1 MANQDVVDAL
11 SAELQEGEAE
21 LAGALLEIVTP
32 DADPA
37 AVTSHIQRYADYLRR
52 FANAADMLDLPAVKE
67 LAGFFESNAL
77 ALADAT
83 PEDRGQVQRRSLF
96 AEWPQ
101 LLGAFLSS
109 SNDGTSLSR
118 LMRQTQDPAWPM
130 PMDEEHAQDLAER
143 LLSEVQPADGQ
154 SADTVD
160 AGEQPSPPAASENDV
175 RLAFSDDINPQLV
188 NAFLHEA
195 PQHVNRLSQCVQRI
209 AANQASIEDV
219 SQAQR
224 VAHTI
229 KGSANI
235 TGVAGIGN
243 LTHRMEDILEF
254 FASQERL
261 PPAGLGDALL
271 DASDCLEV
279 MVEHLLGMGAPPAQS
294 QTVLQKLIDWTER
307 IEREDAGL
315 TDLAGVAAPPQL
327 AQPDTL
333 KMPTPAEPTSDTVKL
348 PESALP
354 RPTPPS
360 EPEPSVSQS
369 AASGPERLVPQAPVR
384 AAPAQALS
392 GQALSSQSGSA
403 QAGIGA
409 ETAALRVPIDTIDN
423 LLRLA
428 GEMATSIVQIQ
439 GRQQQSLVQAAAL
452 AEQNVLV
459 QQRLS
464 SLQDLVQLRGVPSA
478 RHALLAMAGVDE
490 EDFDPLELDEY
501 SELHSAT
508 NAFAEALTDSRELA
522 DLLRKELNALDGL
535 VIHHEQVSSEL
546 NQVVLS
552 ARLVP
557 VSTMVPRLQRGVRQ
571 TCRATGKNARL
582 NVNGDQMLIDSE
594 ILNNIVDP
602 LMHIVRNAVDHGIE
616 RPSERIANGK
626 DEHGNIE
633 LSFAREGESVVV
645 RCRDDGAGF
654 DFLRIREL
662 CMFQG
667 LISGDRHISDRE
679 LARLTLIPGFT
690 TRRGTTQVS
699 GRGIGMDVVNRSITD
714 LRGTMDIESS
724 ANAGSTITLR
734 VPLTMISMHV
744 LLIRVGDRIF
754 GVPSSTLD
762 QALFSDAGPV
772 VHVDEDWIFRFAD
785 TDYLL
790 RNVSELMGLPGP
802 AVSTLAERVAPLL
815 LVRSD
820 NGPVGVIVDELVDG
834 RYLVVKRLRAYVP
847 RVRGVIGA
855 SILADGSVA
864 PVLDVQELLRQ
875 PATMIQVHEIAE
887 SVESMRSLPN
897 VLVVDDSL
905 SARRTLAQVITDAGY
920 EARTAVDGLDAIDAI
935 EERIPDLILL
945 DLEMPRMNGLELAAH
960 LRSDRQTQDIPIV
973 MVTSRSTAKHR
984 EQAHAAGIDAF
995 ITKPYQEDELAEQIR
1010 LLIVPR

>member
-11 SAELQEGEAE
+11 CAELEEGESE
-21 LAGALLEIVTP
+21 LAGALAEIVAP
-32 DADPA
+32 DADESS
-37 AVTSHIQRYADYLRR
+37 VITHIDRYADYLRR

-77 ALADAT
+77 ALAEAA
-83 PEDRGQVQRRSLF
+83 PEDRGHVERRSLF
-96 AEWPQ
+96 AEWPR
-101 LLGAFLSS
+101 LLGAFLTKPEDASTL
-109 SNDGTSLSR
+109 GR
-118 LMRQTQDPAWPM
+118 LMLQAQDPAWPM
-130 PMDEEHAQDLAER
+130 PMDEEHALDLAER
-143 LLSEVQPADGQ
+143 LLNEVQSGDGARANETSSPSVGSATAD
-154 SADTVD
+154 
-160 AGEQPSPPAASENDV
+160 ENDV
-175 RLAFSDDINPQLV
+175 RLSFSDDINPQLV

-209 AANQASIEDV
+209 ANNQAGIEDI

-235 TGVAGIGN
+235 TGVAGIAN
-243 LTHRMEDILEF
+243 LTHRLEDILEF
-254 FASQERL
+254 FANQERL
-261 PPAGLGDALL
+261 PPPGLGETLL

-294 QTVLQKLIDWTER
+294 QSVLERLVDWGAR
-307 IEREDAGL
+307 IERGELIDSPEA
-315 TDLAGVAAPPQL
+315 
-327 AQPDTL
+327 DTIR
-333 KMPTPAEPTSDTVKL
+333 MPNPAEPSSDTVKL
-348 PESALP
+348 PPSALP
-354 RPTPPS
+354 SSPPVEPDVTVTMSAPTLPGLPL
-360 EPEPSVSQS
+360 P
-369 AASGPERLVPQAPVR
+369 AAT
-384 AAPAQALS
+384 AQTV
-392 GQALSSQSGSA
+392 SA
-403 QAGIGA
+403 QASLGA
-409 ETAALRVPIDTIDN
+409 ETAALRVPVNTIDN

-452 AEQNVLV
+452 AEQNLLV

-464 SLQDLVQLRGVPSA
+464 ALQDLVQLRGVPSA
-478 RHALLAMAGVDE
+478 RRALLSVAGMEE

-522 DLLRKELNALDGL
+522 NLLRAELNSLDAL
-535 VIHHEQVSSEL
+535 VIQHEQVSSEL

-582 NVNGDQMLIDSE
+582 SVTGDDMLIDSE
-594 ILNNIVDP
+594 ILNSIVDP

-626 DEHGNIE
+626 DEHGNID
-633 LSFAREGESVVV
+633 LSFTREGESVVI
-645 RCRDDGAGF
+645 RCRDDGVGF

-662 CMFQG
+662 VVSQG
-667 LISGDRHISDRE
+667 LVPGDRHISDRE

-714 LRGTMDIESS
+714 LRGTMDIDSS
-724 ANAGSTITLR
+724 ANTGSTITLR

-790 RNVSELMGLPGP
+790 RNVSELLGIPGP

-815 LVRSD
+815 LVRTD
-820 NGPVGVIVDELVDG
+820 NGPVGVVVDELVDG
-834 RYLVVKRLRAYVP
+834 RYLVVTRLRAFVP

-864 PVLDVQELLRQ
+864 PVLDIQELLRQ
-875 PATMIQVHEIAE
+875 PAPLMEITEIAE
-887 SVESMRSLPN
+887 PEEQVRKLPN

-905 SARRTLAQVITDAGY
+905 SARRTLAQVISDVGL
-920 EARTAVDGLDAIDAI
+920 EPRTAVDGLDAIDAI
-935 EERIPDLILL
+935 EERMPDLILL

-960 LRSDRQTQDIPIV
+960 LRSDQLTRDIPIV

-1010 LLIVPR
+1010 LLISPR

>member
-11 SAELQEGEAE
+11 CAELQEGESE
-21 LAGALLEIVTP
+21 LAGALSEIVAP
-32 DADPA
+32 DADESS
-37 AVTSHIQRYADYLRR
+37 VIEHIQRYADYLRR

-67 LAGFFESNAL
+67 LAGFFESNVL

-83 PEDRGQVQRRSLF
+83 PEDRGHVERRSLF
-96 AEWPQ
+96 AEWPR
-101 LLGAFLSS
+101 LLSDFLAKPDDTSS
-109 SNDGTSLSR
+109 LGR
-118 LMRQTQDPAWPM
+118 LMLQTQDPAWPM
-130 PMDEEHAQDLAER
+130 PMDEEHALDLAER
-143 LLSEVQPADGQ
+143 LLSEVQLGDGPQVPAQ
-154 SADTVD
+154 ASKEAPPPESARED
-160 AGEQPSPPAASENDV
+160 DV
-175 RLAFSDDINPQLV
+175 GLSFSDDINPQLV

-195 PQHVNRLSQCVQRI
+195 PQHVNKLSQCVQRI
-209 AANQASIEDV
+209 AGNQAGIDDI

-235 TGVAGIGN
+235 TGVAGIAN
-243 LTHRMEDILEF
+243 LTHRMEDILEY
-254 FASQERL
+254 FANQEL
-261 PPAGLGDALL
+261 FPPQGLGDTLL

-279 MVEHLLGMGAPPAQS
+279 MVEHLLGMGEPPAQS
-294 QTVLQKLIDWTER
+294 QAVLRRLIDWAGR
-307 IEREDAGL
+307 IDRGDL
-315 TDLAGVAAPPQL
+315 TDLPEA
-327 AQPDTL
+327 DTFL
-333 KMPTPAEPTSDTVKL
+333 MPTPEEPTSDTVKL
-348 PESALP
+348 PASALP
-354 RPTPPS
+354 TSPVEVEPAATPETPP
-360 EPEPSVSQS
+360 
-369 AASGPERLVPQAPVR
+369 PVTGVTL
-384 AAPAQALS
+384 APAAAQTL
-392 GQALSSQSGSA
+392 SA
-403 QAGIGA
+403 QTNIGA

-464 SLQDLVQLRGVPSA
+464 ALQDLVQLRGVPSS
-478 RHALLAMAGVDE
+478 RRELLAVAGME
-490 EDFDPLELDEY
+490 EEEFDPLELDEY

-522 DLLRKELNALDGL
+522 ELLRAELNSLDGL
-535 VIHHEQVSSEL
+535 VIQHEQVSSEL

-552 ARLVP
+552 SRLVP

-582 NVNGDQMLIDSE
+582 SVTGDDMLIDSE

-616 RPSERIANGK
+616 RPSERIVNGK
-626 DEHGNIE
+626 DEHGNID
-633 LSFAREGESVVV
+633 LSFAREGESVVI

-662 CMFQG
+662 VMSQG
-667 LISGDRHISDRE
+667 LVSNDNHISDRE

-699 GRGIGMDVVNRSITD
+699 GRGIGMDVVNRSISD
-714 LRGTMDIESS
+714 LRGTMDIDSTS
-724 ANAGSTITLR
+724 HAGSVITLR

-772 VHVDEDWIFRFAD
+772 VNADDEWIFRFAD
-785 TDYLL
+785 TDYVL
-790 RNVSELMGLPGP
+790 RNVSELVAIAGP
-802 AVSTLAERVAPLL
+802 AVSTLADRVAPLL
-815 LVRSD
+815 LVRTE
-820 NGPVGVIVDELVDG
+820 NGPVGVVVDELVDG
-834 RYLVVKRLRAYVP
+834 RYLVVTRLRAFVP

-864 PVLDVQELLRQ
+864 PVLDIQELLRQ
-875 PATMIQVHEIAE
+875 PATMIAITEIAE
-887 SVESMRSLPN
+887 PQELALNATN

-905 SARRTLAQVITDAGY
+905 SARRTLAQVISDAGY
-920 EARTAVDGLDAIDAI
+920 EPRTAVDGLDAIDAI
-935 EERIPDLILL
+935 EERLPDLILL

-960 LRSDRQTQDIPIV
+960 LRSDQLTHDIPIV

-995 ITKPYQEDELAEQIR
+995 ITKPYSEDELADQIR
-1010 LLIVPR
+1010 LLMSPR

>member
-11 SAELQEGEAE
+11 CAELQEGESE
-21 LAGALLEIVTP
+21 LAGALSEIVAP
-32 DADPA
+32 DSDEAS
-37 AVTSHIQRYADYLRR
+37 VIEHIRLYADYLRR

-77 ALADAT
+77 ALGDAT
-83 PEDRGQVQRRSLF
+83 PEDRGHVERQSLF
-96 AEWPQ
+96 AEWPR
-101 LLGAFLSS
+101 LLSDFLAKPDDTSS
-109 SNDGTSLSR
+109 LGRMML
-118 LMRQTQDPAWPM
+118 QTQDPAWPM
-130 PMDEEHAQDLAER
+130 PMDEEHALDLAER
-143 LLSEVQPADGQ
+143 LSSEVRIGDGPQ
-154 SADTVD
+154 AREEAEGETPSPDS
-160 AGEQPSPPAASENDV
+160 AGEDDV
-175 RLAFSDDINPQLV
+175 GLSFSDDINPQLV

-195 PQHVNRLSQCVQRI
+195 PQHVNKLSQCVQRI
-209 AANQASIEDV
+209 AGNQAGIDDI

-235 TGVAGIGN
+235 TGVAGIAN
-243 LTHRMEDILEF
+243 LTHRMEDILEY
-254 FASQERL
+254 FASQERF
-261 PPAGLGDALL
+261 PPQGLGDTLL

-279 MVEHLLGMGAPPAQS
+279 MVEHLLGMGEPPAQS
-294 QTVLQKLIDWTER
+294 QAVLRSLIDWVGR
-307 IEREDAGL
+307 IERDELIDM
-315 TDLAGVAAPPQL
+315 PESE
-327 AQPDTL
+327 TL
-333 KMPTPAEPTSDTVKL
+333 RMPTPDEPRSDTVKL
-348 PESALP
+348 PASALP
-354 RPTPPS
+354 S
-360 EPEPSVSQS
+360 
-369 AASGPERLVPQAPVR
+369 APVEAEV
-384 AAPAQALS
+384 AAPASAAPAPSVAPPALV
-392 GQALSSQSGSA
+392 APAVSA
-403 QAGIGA
+403 RANIGA
-409 ETAALRVPIDTIDN
+409 ETAALRVPVETIDN

-464 SLQDLVQLRGVPSA
+464 QLQDLVQLRGVPSS
-478 RHALLAMAGVDE
+478 RRELLAVAGME
-490 EDFDPLELDEY
+490 EEEFDPLELDEY

-522 DLLRKELNALDGL
+522 DLLRGELNSLDEL
-535 VIHHEQVSSEL
+535 VIQHEQVSSEL

-552 ARLVP
+552 SRLVP

-582 NVNGDQMLIDSE
+582 SVTGDDMLIDSE

-626 DEHGNIE
+626 DEHGNVD
-633 LSFAREGESVVV
+633 LSFTREGESVVI

-662 CMFQG
+662 VMSQG
-667 LISGDRHISDRE
+667 LVAGDNHISDRE

-714 LRGTMDIESS
+714 LRGTLDIDSTS
-724 ANAGSTITLR
+724 HAGSVITLR

-744 LLIRVGDRIF
+744 LLIRVGERIF

-772 VHVDEDWIFRFAD
+772 VHADDEWIFRFAD
-785 TDYLL
+785 TDYPL
-790 RNVSELMGLPGP
+790 RNVSELLGIPGP

-815 LVRSD
+815 LIRTE

-834 RYLVVKRLRAYVP
+834 RYLVVTRLRAFVP

-864 PVLDVQELLRQ
+864 PVLDIQELLRQ
-875 PATMIQVHEIAE
+875 PATMMTMPEIAE
-887 SVESMRSLPN
+887 PLETASNATN

-905 SARRTLAQVITDAGY
+905 SARRTLAQVISDTGY
-920 EARTAVDGLDAIDAI
+920 EPRTAVDGLDAIDAI
-935 EERIPDLILL
+935 EERLPDLILL

-960 LRSDRQTQDIPIV
+960 LRSDQRTHDIPIV

-995 ITKPYQEDELAEQIR
+995 ITKPYSEDELADQIR
-1010 LLIVPR
+1010 LLISPR

>member
-11 SAELQEGEAE
+11 CAELEEGESE
-21 LAGALLEIVTP
+21 LAGALAEIVAP
-32 DADPA
+32 DADESSV
-37 AVTSHIQRYADYLRR
+37 VTHIDRYADYLRR

-77 ALADAT
+77 ALAEAA
-83 PEDRGQVQRRSLF
+83 PEDRGHVERRSLF
-96 AEWPQ
+96 AEWPR
-101 LLGAFLSS
+101 LLGAFLSKPEDPS
-109 SNDGTSLSR
+109 TLGR
-118 LMRQTQDPAWPM
+118 LMLQAQDPAWPM
-130 PMDEEHAQDLAER
+130 PMDEEHALDLAER
-143 LLSEVQPADGQ
+143 LLNEVHSGDGARANEA
-154 SADTVD
+154 SS
-160 AGEQPSPPAASENDV
+160 PSPGSAIAAEDDV
-175 RLAFSDDINPQLV
+175 RLSFSDDINPQLV

-209 AANQASIEDV
+209 ANNQASIEDI

-235 TGVAGIGN
+235 TGVAGIAN
-243 LTHRMEDILEF
+243 LTHRLEDILEF
-254 FASQERL
+254 FADQERL
-261 PPAGLGDALL
+261 PPPGLGETLL

-294 QTVLQKLIDWTER
+294 QSVLERLIDWGAR
-307 IEREDAGL
+307 IERGELIDSPEA
-315 TDLAGVAAPPQL
+315 
-327 AQPDTL
+327 DTIR
-333 KMPTPAEPTSDTVKL
+333 MPNPAEPSSDTVKL
-348 PESALP
+348 PPSALP
-354 RPTPPS
+354 SPPPAEPDVTATMSAPTLPGLPL
-360 EPEPSVSQS
+360 P
-369 AASGPERLVPQAPVR
+369 AAT
-384 AAPAQALS
+384 AQTV
-392 GQALSSQSGSA
+392 SA
-403 QAGIGA
+403 QANLGA
-409 ETAALRVPIDTIDN
+409 ETAALRVPVNTIDN

-464 SLQDLVQLRGVPSA
+464 ALQDLVQLRGVPSA
-478 RHALLAMAGVDE
+478 RRALLSVAGMEE

-522 DLLRKELNALDGL
+522 DLLRAELNSLDAL
-535 VIHHEQVSSEL
+535 VIQHEQVSSEL

-582 NVNGDQMLIDSE
+582 SVTGDDMLIDSE
-594 ILNNIVDP
+594 ILNSIVDP

-626 DEHGNIE
+626 DEHGNID
-633 LSFAREGESVVV
+633 LSFTREGESVVI
-645 RCRDDGAGF
+645 RCRDDGVGF

-662 CMFQG
+662 VVSQG
-667 LISGDRHISDRE
+667 LVPGDHHISDRE

-714 LRGTMDIESS
+714 LRGTMDIDSS
-724 ANAGSTITLR
+724 ANTGSTITLR

-790 RNVSELMGLPGP
+790 RNVSELLGIPGP

-815 LVRSD
+815 LVRAD
-820 NGPVGVIVDELVDG
+820 NGPTGVVVDELVDG
-834 RYLVVKRLRAYVP
+834 RYLVVTRLRAFVP

-864 PVLDVQELLRQ
+864 PVLDIQELLRQ
-875 PATMIQVHEIAE
+875 PAPLMEITEIAE
-887 SVESMRSLPN
+887 PAERVRNLPN

-905 SARRTLAQVITDAGY
+905 SARRTLAQVISDVGL
-920 EARTAVDGLDAIDAI
+920 EPRTAVDGLDAIDAI
-935 EERIPDLILL
+935 EERMPDLILL

-960 LRSDRQTQDIPIV
+960 LRSDQLTRDIPIV

-1010 LLIVPR
+1010 LLISPR

>member
-11 SAELQEGEAE
+11 CAELQEGESE
-21 LAGALLEIVTP
+21 LAGALAAIVVP
-32 DADPA
+32 DAEESS
-37 AVTSHIQRYADYLRR
+37 VIGHIQRYADYLRR

-77 ALADAT
+77 ALVDAT
-83 PEDRGQVQRRSLF
+83 PEDRGHVERQSLF
-96 AEWPQ
+96 AEWPR
-101 LLGAFLSS
+101 LLSDFLAKADDVSS
-109 SNDGTSLSR
+109 LGR
-118 LMRQTQDPAWPM
+118 LMLQTQDPAWPM
-130 PMDEEHAQDLAER
+130 PMDEEQALDLAER
-143 LLSEVQPADGQ
+143 LLSEVQIGDGPQNRAQ
-154 SADTVD
+154 S
-160 AGEQPSPPAASENDV
+160 PSEATPPKAAREDDV
-175 RLAFSDDINPQLV
+175 GLSFSDDINPQLV

-195 PQHVNRLSQCVQRI
+195 PQHVNKLSQCVQRI
-209 AANQASIEDV
+209 AGNQAGIDDI

-235 TGVAGIGN
+235 TGVAGIAN
-243 LTHRMEDILEF
+243 LTHRMEDILEY
-254 FASQERL
+254 FASQEL
-261 PPAGLGDALL
+261 FPPQGLGDTLL

-279 MVEHLLGMGAPPAQS
+279 MVEHLLGMGEPPAQS
-294 QTVLQKLIDWTER
+294 QAVLRRLIDWAER
-307 IEREDAGL
+307 IERGEL
-315 TDLAGVAAPPQL
+315 MDLPES
-327 AQPDTL
+327 DTL
-333 KMPTPAEPTSDTVKL
+333 LMPTPEEPTSDTVKL
-348 PESALP
+348 PASALP
-354 RPTPPS
+354 TAPV
-360 EPEPSVSQS
+360 EPEPTV
-369 AASGPERLVPQAPVR
+369 VP
-384 AAPAQALS
+384 AAPPPVSSVVPAAQTVS
-392 GQALSSQSGSA
+392 VQAN
-403 QAGIGA
+403 IGA

-439 GRQQQSLVQAAAL
+439 GRQQQSLIQATAL
-452 AEQNVLV
+452 DEQNVLV

-464 SLQDLVQLRGVPSA
+464 ALQDLVQLRGVPSS
-478 RHALLAMAGVDE
+478 RRELLAVAGME
-490 EDFDPLELDEY
+490 EDEFDPLELDEY

-522 DLLRKELNALDGL
+522 DLLRGELNRLDGL
-535 VIHHEQVSSEL
+535 MIQHEQVSSEL

-552 ARLVP
+552 SRLIP

-582 NVNGDQMLIDSE
+582 SVTGDDMLIDSE
-594 ILNNIVDP
+594 ILSNIVDP

-626 DEHGNIE
+626 DEHGNID
-633 LSFAREGESVVV
+633 LSFAREGESVVI

-662 CMFQG
+662 VTSQG
-667 LISGDRHISDRE
+667 LVSGDHHVSDRE

-699 GRGIGMDVVNRSITD
+699 GRGIGMDVVNRSIAD
-714 LRGTMDIESS
+714 LRGTIDIDSTS
-724 ANAGSTITLR
+724 HAGSVITLR

-744 LLIRVGDRIF
+744 LLIRVGERIF
-754 GVPSSTLD
+754 GVPSSTLE

-772 VHVDEDWIFRFAD
+772 VNADDEWIFRFAD
-785 TDYLL
+785 TDYVL
-790 RNVSELMGLPGP
+790 RNVSELVGMAGP
-802 AVSTLAERVAPLL
+802 AVSTLADRVSPLL
-815 LVRSD
+815 LIRTE

-834 RYLVVKRLRAYVP
+834 RYLVVSRLRAFVP

-864 PVLDVQELLRQ
+864 PVLDVHELLRQ
-875 PATMIQVHEIAE
+875 PVTTMVITEIAE
-887 SVESMRSLPN
+887 PQDVARNRTN

-905 SARRTLAQVITDAGY
+905 SARRTLAQVISDVGY
-920 EARTAVDGLDAIDAI
+920 EPRTAVDGLDAIDAI
-935 EERIPDLILL
+935 EERLPDLILL

-960 LRSDRQTQDIPIV
+960 LRSDQRTQDIPIV

-984 EQAHAAGIDAF
+984 EQAHSAGIDAF
-995 ITKPYQEDELAEQIR
+995 ITKPYLEDELADQIR
-1010 LLIVPR
+1010 LLISPR

>member
-1 MANQDVVDAL
+1 MASQDIVDAL
-11 SAELQEGEAE
+11 CAELQDGESE
-21 LAGALLEIVTP
+21 LAGALAEIVAP
-32 DADPA
+32 DATEPS
-37 AVTSHIQRYADYLRR
+37 VIRHIQRYADYLRR
-52 FANAADMLDLPAVKE
+52 FANAADMLDLPAIKE
-67 LAGFFESNAL
+67 LAGFVETNVL

-83 PEDRGQVQRRSLF
+83 PDDRGHVERQSLF

-101 LLGAFLSS
+101 LLGSYLSKPDDAS
-109 SNDGTSLSR
+109 GLGR
-118 LMRQTQDPAWPM
+118 LMLQVQDPAWPM
-130 PMDEEHAQDLAER
+130 PMVEEQALDLAER
-143 LLSEVQPADGQ
+143 LLSEVQPGD
-154 SADTVD
+154 SS
-160 AGEQPSPPAASENDV
+160 QPDEEPSREVPPPTATEDDV
-175 RLAFSDDINPQLV
+175 RLSFSDDINPQLV

-209 AANQASIEDV
+209 AANQAGIEDI
-219 SQAQR
+219 SRAQR

-235 TGVAGIGN
+235 TGVAGIAN

-254 FASQERL
+254 FASRERF
-261 PPAGLGDALL
+261 PPTGLGDTLL

-279 MVEHLLGMGAPPAQS
+279 MVEYLLGMGAPPAQS
-294 QTVLQKLIDWTER
+294 QNVLRRLIDWSGR
-307 IEREDAGL
+307 IERDELVD
-315 TDLAGVAAPPQL
+315 VPE
-327 AQPDTL
+327 PDTL
-333 KMPTPAEPTSDTVKL
+333 RLPNPAEPTSDTVKL
-348 PESALP
+348 PTPTMPTSPPPEIEVAVPPGEASVPNVSIPAATAQTISAES
-354 RPTPPS
+354 
-360 EPEPSVSQS
+360 SV
-369 AASGPERLVPQAPVR
+369 
-384 AAPAQALS
+384 
-392 GQALSSQSGSA
+392 
-403 QAGIGA
+403 GA

-423 LLRLA
+423 FLRLA
-428 GEMATSIVQIQ
+428 GEIATSIVQIQ
-439 GRQQQSLVQAAAL
+439 GRQQQSLIQAAAL

-459 QQRLS
+459 QQRLTA
-464 SLQDLVQLRGVPSA
+464 LQDLVQLRGVPSA
-478 RHALLAMAGVDE
+478 RGSLLAVAGVEE

-508 NAFAEALTDSRELA
+508 NAFAEALTDSREFA
-522 DLLRKELNALDGL
+522 DLLRAELNKLDGL
-535 VIHHEQVSSEL
+535 VIQHEQISSEL

-552 ARLVP
+552 ARLIP

-582 NVNGDQMLIDSE
+582 SVIGDEMLIDSE

-616 RPSERIANGK
+616 RPDERIANSK
-626 DEHGNIE
+626 DEHGNID
-633 LSFAREGESVVV
+633 LSFAREGESVVI

-662 CMFQG
+662 CVSHG
-667 LISGDRHISDRE
+667 LMPADRHLSHRE

-714 LRGTMDIESS
+714 LRGTMDIDSS
-724 ANAGSTITLR
+724 ANSGTTITLR

-744 LLIRVGDRIF
+744 LLIRVGEHIF
-754 GVPSSTLD
+754 GVPSSTLN

-772 VHVDEDWIFRFAD
+772 VHVDNDWIFRFAD

-790 RNVSELMGLPGP
+790 RNVSELLGIQGP
-802 AVSTLAERVAPLL
+802 AVSTLSERVAPLL
-815 LVRSD
+815 LVRTES
-820 NGPVGVIVDELVDG
+820 GPVGVVVDELVDG
-834 RYLVVKRLRAYVP
+834 RYLVVTRLRAFVP

-875 PATMIQVHEIAE
+875 PATMVPIHEIAE
-887 SVESMRSLPN
+887 PEVVTRNVPN
-897 VLVVDDSL
+897 ILVVDDSL
-905 SARRTLAQVITDAGY
+905 SARRTLAQVISDVGY
-920 EARTAVDGLDAIDAI
+920 EPRTAVDGLDAIDAI

-960 LRSDRQTQDIPIV
+960 LRSDKHTHDIPIV

-1010 LLIVPR
+1010 LLIAPR

>member
-1 MANQDVVDAL
+1 MANQDVLDAL
-11 SAELQEGEAE
+11 CAELQEGESE
-21 LAGALLEIVTP
+21 LADALSEIVAP
-32 DADPA
+32 DAGPSSVAD
-37 AVTSHIQRYADYLRR
+37 HIERYADYLRR

-83 PEDRGQVQRRSLF
+83 PEDRGHVQRRSLF

-101 LLGAFLSS
+101 LLGSFLAKPDDASS
-109 SNDGTSLSR
+109 LGR
-118 LMRQTQDPAWPM
+118 LMLQTQDPAWPT
-130 PMDEEHAQDLAER
+130 PMDEEHALDLTER
-143 LLSEVQPADGQ
+143 LLSEVQLGDGIRP
-154 SADTVD
+154 
-160 AGEQPSPPAASENDV
+160 GEDSVREVPLPPSASEDDV
-175 RLAFSDDINPQLV
+175 SLKFSDDINPQLV

-209 AANQASIEDV
+209 ASNQAGIEDI

-235 TGVAGIGN
+235 TGVAGIAN

-254 FASQERL
+254 FASHERF
-261 PPAGLGDALL
+261 PPAGLGDTLL

-279 MVEHLLGMGAPPAQS
+279 MVEHLLGMGAPPSQS
-294 QTVLQKLIDWTER
+294 QGVLRRLIDWAGR
-307 IEREDAGL
+307 IERG
-315 TDLAGVAAPPQL
+315 DLMDFPES
-327 AQPDTL
+327 DTL
-333 KMPTPAEPTSDTVKL
+333 IMPTPAEPTSDTVKL
-348 PESALP
+348 SPSALP
-354 RPTPPS
+354 TPP
-360 EPEPSVSQS
+360 PEKAKVAVPVS
-369 AASGPERLVPQAPVR
+369 AAAVP
-384 AAPAQALS
+384 
-392 GQALSSQSGSA
+392 GLSSPAATARTVSA
-403 QAGIGA
+403 QTGVGA

-439 GRQQQSLVQAAAL
+439 GRQQHSLSRAAAL
-452 AEQNVLV
+452 HEQNLLV

-464 SLQDLVQLRGVPSA
+464 ALQDLVQLRGVPSA
-478 RHALLAMAGVDE
+478 RRALFAVAGMED

-522 DLLRKELNALDGL
+522 ELLRTELNNLDAL
-535 VIHHEQVSSEL
+535 VIQHEQVSSEL
-546 NQVVLS
+546 NYVVLS

-571 TCRATGKNARL
+571 TCRATGKNVRL
-582 NVNGDQMLIDSE
+582 SVSGDDMLIDSE

-616 RPSERIANGK
+616 RPGERIANGK
-626 DEHGNIE
+626 DEHGNID
-633 LSFAREGESVVV
+633 LSFAREGESVVI

-654 DFLRIREL
+654 DFMRIREL
-662 CMFQG
+662 VLSQG
-667 LISGDRHISDRE
+667 LIAGDRHVSERE

-699 GRGIGMDVVNRSITD
+699 GRGIGMDVVNRSISD
-714 LRGTMDIESS
+714 LRGTIGIDSS
-724 ANAGSTITLR
+724 ANVGSTITLR
-734 VPLTMISMHV
+734 VPLTIISMHV

-754 GVPSSTLD
+754 GLPSSTLD

-772 VHVDEDWIFRFAD
+772 VHVNDEWIFRFAD

-790 RNVSELMGLPGP
+790 RNVSELLGIPGP

-815 LVRSD
+815 LIRAD
-820 NGPVGVIVDELVDG
+820 NGPVGVVVDELVDG
-834 RYLVVKRLRAYVP
+834 RYLVVTRLRAFVP

-855 SILADGSVA
+855 SILADGSIA
-864 PVLDVQELLRQ
+864 PVLDIQELLRQ
-875 PATMIQVHEIAE
+875 PAMAVAIGAIAE
-887 SVESMRSLPN
+887 PEEVFRDVPN
-897 VLVVDDSL
+897 ILVVDDSL
-905 SARRTLAQVITDAGY
+905 SARRTLAQVISDVGY
-920 EARTAVDGLDAIDAI
+920 EPRTAVDGLDAIDAI
-935 EERIPDLILL
+935 EERMPDLILL

-960 LRSDRQTQDIPIV
+960 LRSDQQTHDIPIV

-1010 LLIVPR
+1010 LLISPR